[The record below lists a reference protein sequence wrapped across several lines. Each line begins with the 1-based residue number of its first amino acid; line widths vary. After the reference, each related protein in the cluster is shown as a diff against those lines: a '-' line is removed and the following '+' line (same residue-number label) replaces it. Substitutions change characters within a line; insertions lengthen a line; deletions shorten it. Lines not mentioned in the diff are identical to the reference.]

1 MRRVK
6 RSEPERDAPVIQW
19 STYCV
24 ERETRNESPK
34 YQKTRAPARGGYTR
48 VASTMYIGSFVP
60 GPRAETSKARGAESP
75 SVNVTSVPR

>member
-24 ERETRNESPK
+24 ERET
-34 YQKTRAPARGGYTR
+34 QKLRVLNQNTRTGGYTR

>member
-24 ERETRNESPK
+24 ERETRNLRVLNT
-34 YQKTRAPARGGYTR
+34 KTSGAPTAIYTR